1 MEQIG
6 LAFLLFAAFWVGCAA
21 GYIAMRLRV
30 QVAYEKGRSDSA
42 SEIATLTE
50 RVATRDQQLAELR
63 QRAESG
69 EPVASTEVTRWVEPL
84 KESLHRVEGL
94 LQSQSTGQPA
104 SNWIDPLKGS
114 LERVESLLL
123 TQVAIGQPAQPVAE
137 WVEPIRTSL
146 GRVESLLQANAAN
159 AQPAQPAAEWIEPLK
174 GSLERVESLLQAN
187 AASAQPAQPAA
198 EWAEPIKTALERVE
212 TLLRGESSQPA
223 GQWSEP
229 IQTSL
234 ERVEALL
241 RSQAEASVE
250 AQASAGQWADP
261 IKLSLERVD
270 SRIAELEKERTVE
283 LTTLRQQ
290 VETLMQS
297 QAALVSALRA
307 PASPGAWG
315 EVQLRRIV
323 EMSGML
329 PNCDFIES
337 PAGDGGATG
346 QPRLLVRLPNR
357 RQIVIDS
364 NVSLAALSEA
374 NAAASEGDR
383 AAGLGRFAAEIRSHI
398 GRLGGAAYWEQF
410 AQKPEFVVAFLPGE
424 GLFGAAL
431 EGDACLLEYGV
442 ENRVLLATPAT
453 LIALLRAVAWGWKQE
468 LATADVLEIRDLG
481 QTLYQQLT
489 AAAAEFAGVQQSMAA
504 TTIAFNRAFG
514 SFESGVMPSAR
525 RLRELAPTPA
535 ASLQHLANAATTG
548 IEEPVKV
555 L

>member
-21 GYIAMRLRV
+21 GYIAMRLRA
-30 QVAYEKGRSDSA
+30 QVAYESGRSDSA

-50 RVATRDQQLAELR
+50 RLATRDQQLAELR
-63 QRAESG
+63 R
-69 EPVASTEVTRWVEPL
+69 PVETGDAAAPEVTRAGEWVE
-84 KESLHRVEGL
+84 
-94 LQSQSTGQPA
+94 
-104 SNWIDPLKGS
+104 PLKGS
-114 LERVESLLL
+114 LERVETLLL
-123 TQVAIGQPAQPVAE
+123 AQAATGQPAQPVAE
-137 WVEPIRTSL
+137 WVEPIKHSL
-146 GRVESLLQANAAN
+146 GRVESLLEAHA
-159 AQPAQPAAEWIEPLK
+159 
-174 GSLERVESLLQAN
+174 S
-187 AASAQPAQPAA
+187 SAQPAQPGG
-198 EWAEPIKTALERVE
+198 EWL
-212 TLLRGESSQPA
+212 
-223 GQWSEP
+223 EP

-234 ERVEALL
+234 GRVEALL
-241 RSQAEASVE
+241 HSQAEGSVE

-261 IKLSLERVD
+261 IKVSLERVD
-270 SRIAELEKERTVE
+270 SRIAELEKERTAE

-297 QAALVSALRA
+297 QAALVSALRT

-315 EVQLRRIV
+315 EIQLRRIV
-323 EMSGML
+323 EMSGMS

-337 PAGDGGATG
+337 PGGEGAS
-346 QPRLLVRLPNR
+346 QPNLLVRLPNHR
-357 RQIVIDS
+357 HILIDAS
-364 NVSLAALSEA
+364 VSLAALG
-374 NAAASEGDR
+374 NPAAATSAEDR
-383 AAGLGRFAAEIRSHI
+383 AAGVRQFATEIRAHI
-398 GRLGGAAYWEQF
+398 ARLGGAAYWEQF

-431 EGDACLLEYGV
+431 EGDAGLLEYGA

-453 LIALLRAVAWGWKQE
+453 LIALLRSVAWGWKQE
-468 LATADVLEIRDLG
+468 LATADVVEIRDLG

-535 ASLQHLANAATTG
+535 ASLQHLASAASTVD
-548 IEEPVKV
+548 EEPVKV